1 MSFIELSVRTA
12 KVVHGYDAENHEIT
26 EEIHE
31 PDFMRKLIRVDRIQ
45 SVSDQYILVTSA
57 FNRVMF
63 WEYEGTFEELRTRL
77 GYGNHLIP

>member
-1 MSFIELSVRTA
+1 MTFIELSVRTA
-12 KVVHGYDAENHEIT
+12 KVVHGYDGDNQEIT

-31 PDFMRKLIRVDRIQ
+31 SEFMRKLVRVDRIQ

-63 WEYEGTFEELRTRL
+63 WEYEGTFDELRTRL
-77 GYGNHLIP
+77 GYGNLLVP